1 MSLMSK
7 NRRMRKYAYLQE
19 RGLNPQLPLK
29 PKILTKEMSGSGGNS
44 KFGFAFEESL
54 SLTESREIIKK
65 RYCRL
70 GYERIL

>member
-29 PKILTKEMSGSGGNS
+29 PRNFTKGCGNTT
-44 KFGFAFEESL
+44 FGFAFEESL